1 MVKRFTMLH
10 ILLFFLTICTTL
22 TAGMLQKGINP
33 IAEPWR
39 FYQGLP
45 FALTLMTILM
55 AHELSHF
62 FAALRHNTEATLPY
76 FIPAPSIIGTFGAFI
91 KMKSPILTRTA
102 LLDIGAS
109 GPLAG
114 FLVSLAAS
122 AAGLTFSDVVPRPPG
137 GAEMELGDSLL
148 FWALTKIIFGKNI
161 PEGFDVL
168 LNPVA
173 FAGWIGLFITAMN
186 LLPIGQLD
194 GGHVAYA
201 VWGTATN
208 RLSRVLVAAL
218 VALGIFFWPG
228 WLVWA
233 LFLTVT
239 GLGHPPVYYRET
251 PLPTSRRRVA
261 AVSLVIFVITF
272 MPAPFNVNF

>member
-1 MVKRFTMLH
+1 VKRFTPLH
-10 ILLFFLTICTTL
+10 VILFVVTMCTTL
-22 TAGMLQKGINP
+22 VAGMIQKGINP
-33 IAEPWR
+33 LAEPGR

-55 AHELSHF
+55 THELAHF
-62 FAALRHNTEATLPY
+62 FAAMGHNTEATLPY

-102 LLDIGAS
+102 LIDIGAS
-109 GPLAG
+109 GPIAG
-114 FLVSLAAS
+114 FLVSLVAS
-122 AAGLTFSDVVPRPPG
+122 VAGLMYSDVVPTPPD
-137 GAEMELGDSLL
+137 GAGMALGDSLL
-148 FWALTKIIFGKNI
+148 FWAVTKIIFGNVPK
-161 PEGFDVL
+161 GFDVL

-186 LLPIGQLD
+186 LMPIGQLD

-201 VWGTATN
+201 VGGAKTN
-208 RLSRVLVAAL
+208 GLSKVLVAAL
-218 VALGIFFWPG
+218 IALGIFFWPG

-233 LFLTVT
+233 LFLTVM
-239 GLGHPPVYYRET
+239 GSFSHPPVYYWET

-261 AVSLVIFVITF
+261 MVSLVIFIITF
-272 MPAPFNVNF
+272 MPMPFSVDL